1 MPDRPTPF
9 VIAGPCIGVK
19 EAACVEACQA
29 DCIHPRPD
37 ERGFSRALQLYID
50 PETCIECGECV
61 PVCSVAAIF
70 RSDELPAEW
79 IEWVTKNARYYWKQ
93 AVQTGGME

>member
-9 VIAGPCIGVK
+9 VIAQPCVGVK
-19 EAACVEACQA
+19 TGSCVEACPV
-29 DCIHPRPD
+29 DCIHPRPE
-37 ERGFSRALQLYID
+37 ERGFGRALQLYID

-61 PVCSVAAIF
+61 PVCPVGAIF

-79 IEWVTKNARYYWKQ
+79 LEWVTKNARYYWKQ
-93 AVQTGGME
+93 AVQAGGME